1 MNDLGFTHL
10 SIRVPDV
17 DRAAAELEAAGA
29 TVQRETLLDLG
40 GMRVAVFVHDGDR
53 CLWRLDL
60 NRPGASPVRLTE
72 PGPDGRFAGA
82 LGGGLIDAPRQRWIG
97 VLEADGRDQL
107 VGVPLVGG
115 AVQPLHQPADFC
127 GYPVLSPCGKRLAWI
142 EWQQPCLPW
151 ERSRLWL
158 AAVGADGDLSNA
170 HPVAG
175 SIPGEGAGI
184 SVFQPLWAG
193 ADLVVAND
201 RSGFWN
207 LERWAGAA
215 AAAIPD
221 EPQGGAVTTAPAW
234 QPLLPMAA
242 EFAMPQWVF
251 GMATTAWDGQRLL
264 AMACEKGRWQLGE
277 VVLEPSGTTAPAATP
292 ARWQPLAQP
301 CDDLAAQIGRA
312 HV

>member
-1 MNDLGFTHL
+1 MVPLSPSPAPLSADLVLGRTPALKEPQLLAGVVYWLEQRPHEQGRTTL
-10 SIRVPDV
+10 MAKRPGAGPVELTPGAWNLRCRVH
-17 DRAAAELEAAGA
+17 EYGGGA
-29 TVQRETLLDLG
+29 CAIG
-40 GMRVAVFVHDGDR
+40 PGVAVFVHDGDR

-215 AAAIPD
+215 TA
-221 EPQGGAVTTAPAW
+221 QGAPAW
-234 QPLLPMAA
+234 QPLLDRKS
-242 EFAMPQWVF
+242 
-251 GMATTAWDGQRLL
+251 TRLNSSH
-264 AMACEKGRWQLGE
+264 R
-277 VVLEPSGTTAPAATP
+277 T
-292 ARWQPLAQP
+292 
-301 CDDLAAQIGRA
+301 
-312 HV
+312 